1 MGTARDLGLM
11 MLRVGVGA
19 SCVSHGAQQLTGR
32 LGDGGAED
40 PAETRAVGLEPAE
53 LDIRPSA
60 VLETAGGALLALGL
74 ASGPVSAALTGN
86 MIVASSGQP
95 RNGLVQTSEE
105 YQRAV
110 AYALVGSTLALTG
123 PGRFSL
129 DQLTGRALNR
139 PWMRVLALIGALT
152 TAAYLVTIRSVV
164 LEEDDEED

>member
-40 PAETRAVGLEPAE
+40 TAETSAELEPAE
-53 LDIRPSA
+53 PDIRPSA

-95 RNGLVQTSEE
+95 RNGLVHTGEE

-123 PGRFSL
+123 SGRFSL
-129 DQLTGRALNR
+129 DHLTGTALNR

-152 TAAYLVTIRSVV
+152 TAAYLVTIRSGV